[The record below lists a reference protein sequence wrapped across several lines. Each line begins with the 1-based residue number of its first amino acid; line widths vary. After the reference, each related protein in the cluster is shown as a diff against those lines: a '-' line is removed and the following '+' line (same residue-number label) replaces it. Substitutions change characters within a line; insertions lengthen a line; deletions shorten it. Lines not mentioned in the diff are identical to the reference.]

1 MGGIILGAWG
11 RAHQRSTAHE
21 AWRSSCL
28 RMRQAAAG
36 LPVVGPVKTEPAWSS
51 LKEAAFR
58 KIQLSYRS
66 NPANPNQFGP
76 KFSKSI
82 WAAKLRSGHPPRQ
95 VMHTWRDTIFSGDRA
110 SVNSL
115 TASFCRQMSHS
126 IVGGPSGGGRVQ
138 FILADGEAEVDCNG
152 DHDNFAKQL
161 GAGRLRQTGHELSP
175 GANLDQALLVGLLTP
190 PTPGSIIAATLIQV

>member
-1 MGGIILGAWG
+1 
-11 RAHQRSTAHE
+11 
-21 AWRSSCL
+21 
-28 RMRQAAAG
+28 MRQAAAG
-36 LPVVGPVKTEPAWSS
+36 LPVVGPVKMELAWSS
-51 LKEAAFR
+51 LTEAAFR

-76 KFSKSI
+76 Q
-82 WAAKLRSGHPPRQ
+82 SGPLNYVSSHPPRQ

-138 FILADGEAEVDCNG
+138 FILADGEAEV
-152 DHDNFAKQL
+152 
-161 GAGRLRQTGHELSP
+161 
-175 GANLDQALLVGLLTP
+175 AL
-190 PTPGSIIAATLIQV
+190 